1 MSIATET
8 RQERQRKTQ
17 RKPKLSRRGVTV
29 RASAEELEQLHQRA
43 ENFGYKSLSQY
54 LLERGLKEGEMIQSV
69 DREALERVL
78 YEIRKVGH
86 NINQIARQMHKGYSE
101 YSQAYLDR
109 AMREVERVVSE
120 ARQEL
125 ER

>member
-1 MSIATET
+1 M
-8 RQERQRKTQ
+8 
-17 RKPKLSRRGVTV
+17 
-29 RASAEELEQLHQRA
+29 RASAEELEQLHERA
-43 ENFGYKSLSQY
+43 ESFGYKSLSQY

-69 DREALERVL
+69 DRAALERVL

-101 YSQAYLDR
+101 YSQAHLDR

-125 ER
+125 EG